1 MPYATQRAHDVNFGD
16 KMTVRGGERKSLANI
31 SVAQGGPFTVYA
43 IAEVVAPT
51 GSPPVYPVVGVEWG
65 HGGSSLKAREL
76 RIYRRL
82 RFPVVGSTVSVAG
95 WMVDDKGQ
103 APPKTVVCRMAAFI
117 SPGSDG
123 ETLRNTNWI
132 SLSGPEGL
140 VSTGPEHVLTVEGY
154 PATPPADRWLMV
166 FDATARPANGA
177 YPALA
182 CPARRAF
189 RRDRF
194 DSQGFRFGVFWAV
207 SSTPI
212 TLTFLKT
219 ADLRVDVEVLT

>member
-1 MPYATQRAHDVNFGD
+1 MTYATVRKSDVNFGD
-16 KMTVRGGERKSLANI
+16 RMTLRGGEKKSLANI
-31 SVAQGGPFTVYA
+31 SVAQGQAFTVYA
-43 IAEVVAPT
+43 AAEVVAPA
-51 GSPPVYPVVGVEWG
+51 GAAPVYPVAGIEWG
-65 HGGSSLKAREL
+65 HGGASLRAREL

-82 RFPVVGSTVSVAG
+82 RFPVVASTVSVSG
-95 WMVDDKGQ
+95 WLVDDKGQ
-103 APPKTVVCRMAAFI
+103 PPPKTVLCRMAAFI
-117 SPGSDG
+117 APGSDG

-132 SLSGPEGL
+132 SQSGPEGL
-140 VSTGPEHVLTVEGY
+140 ISAGPEQVLTIEGY
-154 PATPPADRWLMV
+154 AAQAPAARWLMV

-177 YPALA
+177 FPALA

-212 TLTFLKT
+212 TLTFLNT
-219 ADLRVDVEVLT
+219 ADLRVDAEVLT

>member
-1 MPYATQRAHDVNFGD
+1 VPYATSRKSDVNFGD
-16 KMTVRGGERKSLANI
+16 RMALHGGERKSLANI
-31 SVAQGGPFTVYA
+31 SVAEGQAFTVYA
-43 IAEVVAPT
+43 VAEVVAPA
-51 GSPPVYPVVGVEWG
+51 GMRIYPVVGVEWG
-65 HGGSSLKAREL
+65 HGGASVKAREF

-82 RFPVVGSTVSVAG
+82 RIPVVASTINVAG

-103 APPKTVVCRMAAFI
+103 PPPKTVIGRMSAFI
-117 SPGSDG
+117 APGSDG
-123 ETLRNTNWI
+123 ATLRNTDWI

-140 VSTGPEHVLTVEGY
+140 VSAGPEQILTVEGY
-154 PATPPADRWLMV
+154 PAGAPADRWLML

-194 DSQGFRFGVFWAV
+194 DAQGFRFGVFWAV

>member
-43 IAEVVAPT
+43 TAEVVAPT
-51 GSPPVYPVVGVEWG
+51 GAPPVYPVVGVEWG

-103 APPKTVVCRMAAFI
+103 APPKTVLCRMAAFI

-154 PATPPADRWLMV
+154 PATAPADRWLMV

-194 DSQGFRFGVFWAV
+194 DSQGFRFGVFWAA

>member
-1 MPYATQRAHDVNFGD
+1 MTYATVRKSDVNFGD
-16 KMTVRGGERKSLANI
+16 RMTLRGGEKKSLANI
-31 SVAQGGPFTVYA
+31 SVAQGQAFTVYA
-43 IAEVVAPT
+43 AAEVVAPA
-51 GSPPVYPVVGVEWG
+51 GSAPVYPVAGVEWG
-65 HGGSSLKAREL
+65 HGGASLRAREL

-82 RFPVVGSTVSVAG
+82 RFPIVASTVSVSG
-95 WMVDDKGQ
+95 WLVDDKGQ
-103 APPKTVVCRMAAFI
+103 PPPKTVLCRMAAFI
-117 SPGSDG
+117 APGSDG

-132 SLSGPEGL
+132 SQSGPEGL
-140 VSTGPEHVLTVEGY
+140 VSAGPEHILTVEGY
-154 PATPPADRWLMV
+154 AAGAPAPRWLMA

-177 YPALA
+177 FPALA

>member
-1 MPYATQRAHDVNFGD
+1 MTYATVRKSDVNFGD
-16 KMTVRGGERKSLANI
+16 RMTLRGGEKKSLANI
-31 SVAQGGPFTVYA
+31 SVAQGQAFTVYA
-43 IAEVVAPT
+43 AAEVVAPA
-51 GSPPVYPVVGVEWG
+51 GSAPVYPVVGVEWG
-65 HGGSSLKAREL
+65 HGGASLRAREL

-82 RFPVVGSTVSVAG
+82 RFPIVASTVSVSG
-95 WMVDDKGQ
+95 WLVDDKGQ
-103 APPKTVVCRMAAFI
+103 PPPKTVLCRMAAFI
-117 SPGSDG
+117 APGSDG
-123 ETLRNTNWI
+123 ETLRNTNWL
-132 SLSGPEGL
+132 SQSGPEGL
-140 VSTGPEHVLTVEGY
+140 VSAGPEHVLTVEGY
-154 PATPPADRWLMV
+154 AAGAPAPRWLMV

-177 YPALA
+177 FPALA

>member
-1 MPYATQRAHDVNFGD
+1 MTYATVRKSDVNFGD
-16 KMTVRGGERKSLANI
+16 RMTLRGGEKKSLANI
-31 SVAQGGPFTVYA
+31 SVAQGQAFTVYA
-43 IAEVVAPT
+43 AAEVVAPA
-51 GSPPVYPVVGVEWG
+51 GSAPVYPVAGVEWG
-65 HGGSSLKAREL
+65 HGGASLRAREL

-82 RFPVVGSTVSVAG
+82 RFPIVASTVSVSG
-95 WMVDDKGQ
+95 WLVDDKGQ
-103 APPKTVVCRMAAFI
+103 PPPKTVLCRMAAFI
-117 SPGSDG
+117 APGSDG
-123 ETLRNTNWI
+123 EMLRNTNWI
-132 SLSGPEGL
+132 SQSGPEGL
-140 VSTGPEHVLTVEGY
+140 VSAGPEHVLTVEGY
-154 PATPPADRWLMV
+154 AAGVPAPRWLMA

-177 YPALA
+177 FPALA

-219 ADLRVDVEVLT
+219 ADVRVDVEVLT

>member
-1 MPYATQRAHDVNFGD
+1 MPYATPRSRDVNFGD
-16 KMTVRGGERKSLANI
+16 RMTLHGAERKSLANI
-31 SVAQGGPFTVYA
+31 SVEKGSAFTVYA
-43 IAEVVAPT
+43 VADVVAPA
-51 GSPPVYPVVGVEWG
+51 GAPPIYPVVGVEWG
-65 HGGSSLKAREL
+65 HGGSSVRAREL
-76 RIYRRL
+76 RVYRRL
-82 RFPVVGSTVSVAG
+82 RFPVVASTVNVAG

-103 APPKTVVCRMAAFI
+103 PPPKTVLCRMAAFI
-117 SPGSDG
+117 APGSDG
-123 ETLRNTNWI
+123 ETLRSTNWI

-140 VSTGPEHVLTVEGY
+140 VSAAPEHVLTVEGY
-154 PATPPADRWLMV
+154 PATAPADRWLMV

-194 DSQGFRFGVFWAV
+194 DSQGFRFGVFWAA

-212 TLTFLKT
+212 TLTFLPT
-219 ADLRVDVEVLT
+219 AQLRVDVEVLT

>member
-1 MPYATQRAHDVNFGD
+1 MTYATVRKSDVNFGD
-16 KMTVRGGERKSLANI
+16 RMTLRGGEKKSLANI
-31 SVAQGGPFTVYA
+31 SVAQGQAFTVYA
-43 IAEVVAPT
+43 AAEVVAPA
-51 GSPPVYPVVGVEWG
+51 GAAPVYPVAGIEWG
-65 HGGSSLKAREL
+65 HGGASLRAREL

-82 RFPVVGSTVSVAG
+82 RFPVVASTVSVSG
-95 WMVDDKGQ
+95 WLVDDKGQ
-103 APPKTVVCRMAAFI
+103 PPPKTVLCRMAAFI
-117 SPGSDG
+117 APGSDG

-132 SLSGPEGL
+132 SQSGPEGL
-140 VSTGPEHVLTVEGY
+140 ISAGPEQVLTIEGY
-154 PATPPADRWLMV
+154 PAQAPAARWLMV

-177 YPALA
+177 FPGLA

-212 TLTFLKT
+212 TLTFLNT
-219 ADLRVDVEVLT
+219 ADLRVDAEVLT